1 MSRLCTCEVSHIP
14 RVVVLTGGPGAGK
27 TAVLEVL
34 QQEVCSHVLV
44 LPEVASMLWK
54 GGFPRHDTR
63 SARRA
68 AQRAISRV
76 QIELQRLAI
85 EAPATA
91 LIVCD
96 RGTLDG
102 LAYWPGDP
110 ADYFDDLGTTRER
123 ELARYSTVIHM
134 QSATRD
140 HGYQRTATRVET
152 AEQAFEIDQRILSAW
167 TNHPHR
173 VVIETE
179 RTFLVKLDRVLA
191 LLRAEVPACCR

>member
-1 MSRLCTCEVSHIP
+1 MTRLCSCEVNHTP
-14 RVVVLTGGPGAGK
+14 RLVVLTGGPGAGK

-34 QQEVCSHVLV
+34 QQEACAHVMV
-44 LPEVASMLWK
+44 LPEVATMLWK
-54 GGFPRHDTR
+54 GGFPRRTTT

-68 AQRAISRV
+68 AQRAITRV
-76 QIELQRLAI
+76 QVELQRLAI
-85 EAPATA
+85 EAPTTA

-110 ADYFDDLGTTRER
+110 TEYFDDLGTTPER

-134 QSATRD
+134 QSATRE
-140 HGYQRTATRVET
+140 HGYQSTATRIET
-152 AEQAFEIDQRILSAW
+152 AEQAFEIDQRILAAW
-167 TNHPHR
+167 AHHPHR
-173 VVIETE
+173 FIVETE

>member
-1 MSRLCTCEVSHIP
+1 MSKLCGCEAAHAP

-34 QQEVCSHVLV
+34 QQEVCAHVMV
-44 LPEVASMLWK
+44 LPEVASMLWN
-54 GGFPRHDTR
+54 GGFPRRSTT

-68 AQRAISRV
+68 AQRAITRV
-76 QIELQRLAI
+76 QVELQRLAI
-85 EAPATA
+85 EAPTTA

-110 ADYFDDLGTTRER
+110 QDYFEELGTTRER
-123 ELARYSTVIHM
+123 ELARYATVIHM
-134 QSATRD
+134 QSATRE
-140 HGYQRTATRVET
+140 HGYHATGTRTET

-167 TNHPHR
+167 AGHPR
-173 VVIETE
+173 RLVVATET
-179 RTFLVKLDRVLA
+179 TFLVKLDRVLA
-191 LLRAEVPACCR
+191 LLRTEVPVCCR